1 MERHEVQK
9 GIRES
14 WAIVVDLKLAE
25 TISSAAPLRVNEKFR
40 DLLFSEGIQ
49 YSELYL
55 AGLELQHFNIL
66 LTDFSFFQ
74 YSFSDDDHVRYAYYP
89 NPFVE
94 TAHAS
99 ENIHRLR
106 ELVEAELITGE
117 EFLAIVNEQRNDNR
131 AAPIRYENA
140 PGDRKP
146 FSHPCSH
153 FHIGHGVG
161 GRWALSR
168 HLTPLAFTL
177 LVLKHYYAAQWQDGE
192 SSEEESGNVFEA
204 RLIRAR
210 AACEEVGETLFSAL
224 EKKCFHF
231 S

>member
-1 MERHEVQK
+1 MERREVQK

-14 WAIVVDLKLAE
+14 WAAVVDLKLAE
-25 TISSAAPLRVNEKFR
+25 AFSTAAPLQVNEEFR
-40 DLLFSEGIQ
+40 ELLLSEGTH
-49 YSELYL
+49 YTELYL
-55 AGLELQHFNIL
+55 VGLKLQHFNIL

-74 YSFSDDDHVRYAYYP
+74 YGISRDDQIRYAYYP

-94 TAHAS
+94 PVDAS
-99 ENIHRLR
+99 ESIPRLR
-106 ELVEAELITGE
+106 ELVAADLITNE
-117 EFLAIVNEQRNDNR
+117 EFLAIVNDRRTDNR

-140 PGDRKP
+140 PRDRKP

-153 FHIGHGVG
+153 FHIGHGAG

-168 HLTPLAFTL
+168 YLTPLAFTL
-177 LVLKHYYAAQWQDGE
+177 LVLKHNYVAEWLDGE

-210 AACEEVGETLFSAL
+210 VDCEEIGETLFSDL

>member
-14 WAIVVDLKLAE
+14 WAAVLDLKVAE
-25 TISSAAPLRVNEKFR
+25 TISSAAPLPVNEKFR
-40 DLLFSEGIQ
+40 GLLLSGEVQ
-49 YSELYL
+49 YTELYL
-55 AGLELQHFNIL
+55 AGLDLQHYNIL

-74 YSFSDDDHVRYAYYP
+74 YGFNRDDHVRYAYYP
-89 NPFVE
+89 NPFIE
-94 TAHAS
+94 PADAS
-99 ENIHRLR
+99 EHIPRLR
-106 ELVEAELITGE
+106 ELVEAELITNE
-117 EFLAIVNEQRNDNR
+117 EFLAIVNDQRSDNR
-131 AAPIRYENA
+131 VAPIRYENA
-140 PGDRKP
+140 PRDRKP

-153 FHIGHGVG
+153 FHIGHGEG

-177 LVLKHYYAAQWQDGE
+177 LVLKHYYVAQWLDGE
-192 SSEEESGNVFEA
+192 SLEEESGNVFES

-210 AACEEVGETLFSAL
+210 ADCEEVDEGLFSDL

>member
-1 MERHEVQK
+1 MERHEVQR

-14 WAIVVDLKLAE
+14 WAAVVDLKLAE
-25 TISSAAPLRVNEKFR
+25 SFSTAAPLQVNEEFR
-40 DLLFSEGIQ
+40 ELLLSDEVE
-49 YSELYL
+49 YTELYL
-55 AGLELQHFNIL
+55 TGLKLQHFNIL

-74 YSFSDDDHVRYAYYP
+74 YGVNRDDHVRYAYYP
-89 NPFVE
+89 NPFIEPVD
-94 TAHAS
+94 AS
-99 ENIHRLR
+99 ENIPRLR
-106 ELVEAELITGE
+106 ELVEAELITDE
-117 EFLAIVNEQRNDNR
+117 EFLAIVNDQRSSNR

-140 PGDRKP
+140 PNDRKP

-153 FHIGHGVG
+153 FHIGHGEG

-177 LVLKHYYAAQWQDGE
+177 LVLKHYYVAQWLDGQ
-192 SSEEESGNVFEA
+192 SLEEQSGNVFEA

-210 AACEEVGETLFSAL
+210 AECEEVDETLFSDL

>member
-14 WAIVVDLKLAE
+14 WVAVMDLKVAE
-25 TISSAAPLRVNEKFR
+25 TISSAAPLPVNEEFR
-40 DLLFSEGIQ
+40 KLLLSEEVQ
-49 YSELYL
+49 YTELYL
-55 AGLELQHFNIL
+55 AGLNLQHFNIL

-74 YSFSDDDHVRYAYYP
+74 YSFNGDDHVRYAYYP
-89 NPFVE
+89 NPFIE
-94 TAHAS
+94 PADLS

-106 ELVEAELITGE
+106 DLVEAELITNE
-117 EFLAIVNEQRNDNR
+117 EFLTLVNEQRSDNR

-140 PGDRKP
+140 PRGRKE

-168 HLTPLAFTL
+168 RLTPLAFTL
-177 LVLKHYYAAQWQDGE
+177 LVLKHYYVAQWLDGAN
-192 SSEEESGNVFEA
+192 SEEESGNMFEA

-210 AACEEVGETLFSAL
+210 GACEEVDEILFSAL
-224 EKKCFHF
+224 EKRCFHF

>member
-1 MERHEVQK
+1 MERREVQK

-14 WAIVVDLKLAE
+14 WAAVVDLKVAE
-25 TISSAAPLRVNEKFR
+25 TISSAAPLPVNEEFR
-40 DLLFSEGIQ
+40 GLLLSEQVQ
-49 YSELYL
+49 YTELYL
-55 AGLELQHFNIL
+55 AGLNLQHFNIL

-74 YSFSDDDHVRYAYYP
+74 YGFYRDDHVRYAYYP
-89 NPFVE
+89 NPFIE
-94 TAHAS
+94 AAFTT
-99 ENIHRLR
+99 ENISRLR
-106 ELVEAELITGE
+106 ELMEAELITNE
-117 EFLAIVNEQRNDNR
+117 EFLALINDQRSHNR

-140 PGDRKP
+140 PRDRKP

-153 FHIGHGVG
+153 FHIGHGAG

-168 HLTPLAFTL
+168 YLTPLAFTL
-177 LVLKHYYAAQWQDGE
+177 LVLKHYYVAQWIDGE
-192 SSEEESGNVFEA
+192 SSEEESGNVFET

-210 AACEEVGETLFSAL
+210 ADCEEVDETLFSGL

>member
-1 MERHEVQK
+1 MERREVQK

-14 WAIVVDLKLAE
+14 WAAVIDLKVAE
-25 TISSAAPLRVNEKFR
+25 TISSAAPLPVNEVFR
-40 DLLFSEGIQ
+40 NLLLSEDVQ
-49 YSELYL
+49 YTELYL
-55 AGLELQHFNIL
+55 AGLNLQHYNIL

-74 YSFSDDDHVRYAYYP
+74 YSLIGDDHVRYAYYP
-89 NPFVE
+89 NPFIE
-94 TAHAS
+94 AADAS
-99 ENIHRLR
+99 GNIQRLR
-106 ELVEAELITGE
+106 ELVEADLITDE
-117 EFLAIVNEQRNDNR
+117 EFLALVNEQRSDNR

-140 PGDRKP
+140 PRDRKP

-153 FHIGHGVG
+153 FHIGHGAG

-177 LVLKHYYAAQWQDGE
+177 LVLKHYYVAQWVEGE

-210 AACEEVGETLFSAL
+210 AACLEVEEPLFSGL
-224 EKKCFHF
+224 EKRCFHF
-231 S
+231 A